1 VPVPLGQDVNV
12 DLRAEAKQRIE
23 RIARERRA
31 NSEKIARILKRVGVQ
46 HC

>member
-1 VPVPLGQDVNV
+1 V

-31 NSEKIARILKRVGVQ
+31 NSEKIARILKRVGNGKPSAGGR
-46 HC
+46 